1 MKSEFYRLIYIFMSS
16 IVLSLNLKDFIKIK
30 KWNKNN
36 NNNNNIVINKQT
48 KLGSKSK
55 SFSELFFNSFSACS
69 SICVPAVFILHKEIA
84 VGVFNGFWRE
94 FNTNVGGLDGSNIWD
109 VTF

>member
-1 MKSEFYRLIYIFMSS
+1 
-16 IVLSLNLKDFIKIK
+16 V
-30 KWNKNN
+30 
-36 NNNNNIVINKQT
+36 
-48 KLGSKSK
+48 
-55 SFSELFFNSFSACS
+55 LFFKPFSACS

-94 FNTNVGGLDGSNIWD
+94 FNTNVGGLDGGNIWD

>member
-1 MKSEFYRLIYIFMSS
+1 MIII
-16 IVLSLNLKDFIKIK
+16 IVVHRYTNET
-30 KWNKNN
+30 
-36 NNNNNIVINKQT
+36 VH
-48 KLGSKSK
+48 SKRK
-55 SFSELFFNSFSACS
+55 SFSALFFKPFNVCS

-94 FNTNVGGLDGSNIWD
+94 FNTNVGGLDGGNIWD